1 MRTDRELM
9 TAYCDAGEQVA
20 FTELYTR
27 YVKMVHSVCLRCLRN
42 SADAEDATTATF
54 MVVARRSRELM
65 KRENL
70 GTWLYWCAIGTC
82 KGAMRIR
89 QRRIHRE
96 TEAVRMNE
104 NTSPDTWDELLP
116 AIEQE
121 IAGLSERQREVLV
134 LRYYEGL
141 SGTEIAAMTHRPETT
156 ISGQIKQGLAKIRSR
171 LRSAGMDIAESDL
184 TERLGSAALLL
195 PVPATV
201 IAKLGLLAEGKFIG
215 GSVAAMADHFMKT
228 IFLAQM
234 KTAASVIGGVFL
246 IGGGAAGVTA
256 LALSGQEPEKKTVA
270 VVPESVHYAVA
281 APWDYLDGPRMGAMI
296 MAHRGSMCDDQDNLY
311 LLTYYGLP
319 VLRCIRANGMVETI
333 TGDDRPLNDLGLSE
347 GPAAFL
353 PRLSAYGGFGSIAS
367 WMSVQG
373 APFDGEEKGSIYV
386 GATGGPAFRV
396 FRNKAQGGRWWFKR
410 LAFADLKRPFKVAVE
425 SDGSSLGVVCDG
437 SYYRYDAGKGTLTPL
452 LSFADYATKMEKAT
466 GKKVVP
472 EAIVRAED
480 GAFYLWNNSGE
491 AGSGKGVFHIPPDK
505 SRCEQIIT
513 QHAHGQGGN
522 KMDGPGMTS
531 TYFGGPILCGYRP
544 PQTLFVTAVDDGL
557 LRRWREGRVSTWSEK
572 DGEWH
577 EFAKL
582 PPNQWFYGWCPGPRG
597 SNYAYNTYNG
607 QCRDGDDRIFKI
619 GPIDFDKP
627 TVGPLIQVKGE

>member
-9 TAYCDAGEQVA
+9 TAYCDAGEQAA

-27 YVKMVHSVCLRCLRN
+27 YVKMVHSVCFRCLRN

-54 MVVARRSRELM
+54 MVVARRSSELL

-82 KGAMRIR
+82 RGAMRIR
-89 QRRIHRE
+89 QRRIYRE

-104 NTSPDTWDELLP
+104 NSSPNTWDELLP

-171 LRSAGMDIAESDL
+171 LRSAGMDVAEADL

-201 IAKLGLLAEGKFIG
+201 IAKLGLLAEGKVLG
-215 GSVAAMADHFMKT
+215 GSVVSMADHFMKT
-228 IFLAQM
+228 IFWAQM

-246 IGGGAAGVTA
+246 IGGGAAGVTV
-256 LALSGQEPEKKTVA
+256 LALSGQEPGTKTEA
-270 VVPESVHYAVA
+270 PVPVPQSVHYAVA
-281 APWDYLDGPRMGAMI
+281 AWWDYLDGPRLGAMV
-296 MAHRGSMCDDQDNLY
+296 MAHRGVTCDNQDNLY
-311 LLTYYGLP
+311 VLPAFGLP
-319 VLRCIRANGMVETI
+319 ALRCIRANGMVETI

-353 PRLSAYGGFGSIAS
+353 PRLSAYGGFGSVAS

-373 APFDGEEKGSIYV
+373 APFDGEEKGSIYI
-386 GATGGPAFRV
+386 GATGGPAFRI
-396 FRNKAQGGRWWFKR
+396 FRNGAKNGRWWFKR
-410 LAFADLKRPFKVAVE
+410 LAFADLKRPFLVGVE
-425 SDGSSLGVVCDG
+425 SDGTSLGVVCDG
-437 SYYRYDAGKGTLTPL
+437 SYYRYDSRKETIVPL
-452 LSFADYATKMEKAT
+452 LNFADYTTRMDKAI
-466 GKKVVP
+466 GKKVAP
-472 EAIVRAED
+472 DAIVRAAD
-480 GAFYLWNNSGE
+480 GTFYLWDR
-491 AGSGKGVFHIPPDK
+491 AGGIFRIPPDK
-505 SRCEQIIT
+505 SKCELII
-513 QHAHGQGGN
+513 APRGNSGGPRSPVF
-522 KMDGPGMTS
+522 DGPGMTAD
-531 TYFGGPILCGYRP
+531 FFDGPYLCGYRSP
-544 PQTLFVTAVDDGL
+544 HTLFVTAVDDGY
-557 LRRWREGRVSTWSEK
+557 LRRWRDGRVSTWSSK

-577 EFAKL
+577 ETAGR
-582 PPNQWFYGWCPGPRG
+582 PTVGWFYGWCMGPRDA
-597 SNYAYNTYNG
+597 NYAYNTYSG

-619 GPIDFDKP
+619 GPIDFDRP
-627 TVGPLIQVKGE
+627 TVGPLIQAKGESR